1 MTEKSL
7 LYPDYLFE
15 VSWEVC
21 NLVGGIYTVLS
32 TKAHTLQKIN
42 KDKNIFIGPDVWK
55 SIPSPYFTESH
66 TLLKAW
72 KAKALKE
79 GLKVRV
85 GRWNIPG
92 KPVVILVDYQ
102 DLFSRRNDIYTDMW
116 NAFGVKSLHAYGDYD
131 DSCMF
136 ACAAAQVIE
145 HYYRYIGGEK
155 YKVVAHFDEWQT
167 GMGLLY
173 LRRAVTA
180 IATVFTTHATSIG
193 RSIAGND
200 KPLYGYLFGYNGT
213 QMAEEL
219 NMEAKHSVERQA
231 AHFAHAFTTVSDVT
245 AAECTQLLEKTP
257 DVVTPNGFE
266 ADFVPKGEL
275 FAKKRAAARKKLLR
289 IASALVGYEAPE
301 DAVLIATSGRYEFKN
316 KGIDMYVDALNRLR
330 SHYDGEREIIAFVLV
345 PAWVNEPRADLLER
359 LESGESYRTPLPD
372 PYITHTLHNM
382 AEDKLVNQ
390 IRYCGF
396 PQKPDSKLKIIFV
409 PSYLTGNDGIVDLTY
424 YDTLI
429 GLDATAFPSY
439 YEPWGYTPLESIA
452 FGVPTVTT
460 DLSGF
465 GMWIKN
471 MANYGLE
478 GKGVAVLHRTDF
490 NFIDVAENLS
500 DTIQWLAS
508 TDQSTRLLMSQSAQ
522 NTASEA
528 LWSHFINYYRKAYD
542 MALRRAIEEQVVI
555 VPENTDEESDIEENN
570 SVK

>member
-55 SIPSPYFTESH
+55 AAPSPYFTESH

-145 HYYRYIGGEK
+145 HYYHYIGGEK
-155 YKVVAHFDEWQT
+155 YRVIAHFDEWQT

-173 LRRAVTA
+173 LRRSLPSV
-180 IATVFTTHATSIG
+180 ATVFTTHATSIG
-193 RSIAGND
+193 RSIAGNN

-275 FAKKRAAARKKLLR
+275 FERKRAAARKKLLH
-289 IASALVGYEAPE
+289 IASVLVGYEAPD

-330 SHYDGEREIIAFVLV
+330 LHYDGEREIIAFVLV

-359 LESGESYRTPLPD
+359 LASCEYYRTPLPD

-382 AEDKLVNQ
+382 AEDKVVNQ

-396 PQKPDSKLKIIFV
+396 PQKPESKLKIIFV
-409 PSYLTGNDGIVDLTY
+409 PSYLTGNEGIVDLSY

-465 GMWIKN
+465 GMWIKS

-490 NFIDVAENLS
+490 NFVDVAENLS
-500 DTIQWLAS
+500 DTIRWLAS
-508 TDQSTRLLMSQSAQ
+508 TDKSTRLLMSQSAQ

-542 MALRRAIEEQVVI
+542 IALRRLAEQQNAV
-555 VPENTDEESDIEENN
+555 VPEGTEEESDIEE
-570 SVK
+570 K

>member
-55 SIPSPYFTESH
+55 AAPSPYFTESH

-145 HYYRYIGGEK
+145 HYYHYIGGEK
-155 YKVVAHFDEWQT
+155 YRVIAHFDEWQT

-173 LRRAVTA
+173 LRRSLPSV
-180 IATVFTTHATSIG
+180 ATVFTTHATSIG
-193 RSIAGND
+193 RSIAGNN

-231 AHFAHAFTTVSDVT
+231 AHFANAFTTVSDVT

-275 FAKKRAAARKKLLR
+275 FERKRAAARKKLLH
-289 IASALVGYEAPE
+289 IASVLVGYEAPD

-330 SHYDGEREIIAFVLV
+330 LHYDGEREIIAFVLV

-359 LESGESYRTPLPD
+359 LASGESYRTPLPD

-382 AEDKLVNQ
+382 AEDKVVNQ

-396 PQKPDSKLKIIFV
+396 PQKPESKLKIIFV

-429 GLDATAFPSY
+429 GFDATAFPSY

-452 FGVPTVTT
+452 FGVPSVTT

-490 NFIDVAENLS
+490 NFVDVAENLS
-500 DTIQWLAS
+500 DTIRWLAS
-508 TDQSTRLLMSQSAQ
+508 TDKSTRLLMSQSAQ

-542 MALRRAIEEQVVI
+542 IALRRLAEQQNAVVS
-555 VPENTDEESDIEENN
+555 EGTEEESDIEE
-570 SVK
+570 K

>member
-55 SIPSPYFTESH
+55 AAPSPYFTESH

-145 HYYRYIGGEK
+145 HYYHYIGGEK
-155 YKVVAHFDEWQT
+155 YRVIAHFDEWQT

-173 LRRAVTA
+173 LRRSLPSV
-180 IATVFTTHATSIG
+180 ATVFTTHATSIG
-193 RSIAGND
+193 RSIAGNN

-275 FAKKRAAARKKLLR
+275 FERKRAAARKKLLH
-289 IASALVGYEAPE
+289 IASVLVGYEAPD

-330 SHYDGEREIIAFVLV
+330 LHYDGEREIIAFVLV

-359 LESGESYRTPLPD
+359 LASGESYRTPLPD

-382 AEDKLVNQ
+382 AEDKVVNQ

-396 PQKPDSKLKIIFV
+396 PQKPESKLKIIFV
-409 PSYLTGNDGIVDLTY
+409 PSYLTGNEGIVDLSY
-424 YDTLI
+424 YDI
-429 GLDATAFPSY
+429 
-439 YEPWGYTPLESIA
+439 
-452 FGVPTVTT
+452 
-460 DLSGF
+460 
-465 GMWIKN
+465 
-471 MANYGLE
+471 
-478 GKGVAVLHRTDF
+478 
-490 NFIDVAENLS
+490 
-500 DTIQWLAS
+500 
-508 TDQSTRLLMSQSAQ
+508 
-522 NTASEA
+522 
-528 LWSHFINYYRKAYD
+528 
-542 MALRRAIEEQVVI
+542 
-555 VPENTDEESDIEENN
+555 PEC
-570 SVK
+570 

>member
-1 MTEKSL
+1 MAEREQ

-32 TKAHTLQKIN
+32 TKARTLQKIN

-55 SIPSPYFTESH
+55 NAPSPYFIESH

-102 DLFSRRNDIYTDMW
+102 DLFSQRNDIYTEMW
-116 NAFGVKSLHAYGDYD
+116 NEFGVKSLHAYGDYD
-131 DSCMF
+131 DCCMF

-145 HYYRYIGGEK
+145 HYYRHIGGEK
-155 YKVVAHFDEWQT
+155 YRVVAHFDEWQT

-173 LRRAVTA
+173 VRKALPAV
-180 IATVFTTHATSIG
+180 ATVFTTHATSIG
-193 RSIAGND
+193 RSIAGNN
-200 KPLYGYLFGYNGT
+200 KPLYGYLYGYNGT
-213 QMAEEL
+213 QMSEEL

-245 AAECTQLLEKTP
+245 AVECRQLLEKEP

-266 ADFVPKGEL
+266 ADFVPKGESY
-275 FAKKRAAARKKLLR
+275 ATKRAAARRRLLQ
-289 IASALVGYEAPE
+289 IASALIGYKAPD
-301 DAVLIATSGRYEFKN
+301 DALLVATSGRYEYKN
-316 KGIDMYVDALNRLR
+316 KGIDLYVDALNRLR
-330 SHYDGEREIIAFVLV
+330 QRYDGEREIIAFVMV
-345 PAWVNEPRADLLER
+345 PAWVKEPRADLAAR
-359 LESGESYRTPLPD
+359 LAEGGDFHTPLPD
-372 PYITHTLHNM
+372 PCVTHTLHNGND
-382 AEDKLVNQ
+382 DKVMSQ

-396 PQKPDSKLKIIFV
+396 SQTPESKLKIIFI

-424 YDTLI
+424 YDTLV

-439 YEPWGYTPLESIA
+439 YEPWGYTPLESVA

-471 MANYGLE
+471 MPGYGLE
-478 GKGVAVLHRTDF
+478 SKGVAVLHRTDF
-490 NFIDVAENLS
+490 NFVEVSDNLS
-500 DTIQWLAS
+500 ETLEWLA
-508 TDQSTRLLMSQSAQ
+508 TVDAPTGELVAQSAR
-522 NTASEA
+522 NTAAEA
-528 LWSHFINYYRKAYD
+528 QWSHFISYYRKAYD
-542 MALRRAIEEQVVI
+542 LALRRVAEEQATATGET
-555 VPENTDEESDIEENN
+555 PLTDELDEDD
-570 SVK
+570 K

>member
-1 MTEKSL
+1 MAEREQ

-32 TKAHTLQKIN
+32 TKARTLQKIN
-42 KDKNIFIGPDVWK
+42 KDKNLFIGPDVWK
-55 SIPSPYFTESH
+55 NAPSPYFTESH

-72 KAKALKE
+72 KSQALKD

-85 GRWNIPG
+85 GRWNVPG
-92 KPVVILVDYQ
+92 KPVVILVDFQ
-102 DLFSRRNDIYTDMW
+102 DLFSQRNDIYANMW
-116 NAFGVKSLHAYGDYD
+116 NDFGVKSLHGYGDYD
-131 DSCMF
+131 DCCMF
-136 ACAAAQVIE
+136 ACAAAKVIE

-155 YKVVAHFDEWQT
+155 YRVVAHFDEWQT

-173 LRRAVTA
+173 IRKVLPAV
-180 IATVFTTHATSIG
+180 ATVFTTHATSIG
-193 RSIAGND
+193 RSIAGNN

-219 NMEAKHSVERQA
+219 NMEAKHSLERQA

-245 AAECTQLLEKTP
+245 AAECKQLLEKAP
-257 DVVTPNGFE
+257 DVVTLNGFE
-266 ADFVPKGEL
+266 GDFVPKGEL
-275 FAKKRAAARKKLLR
+275 YATKRAAARRRLLQ
-289 IASALVGYEAPE
+289 IASALIGYKASD
-301 DAVLIATSGRYEFKN
+301 DALLVATSGRYEFKN

-330 SHYDGEREIIAFVLV
+330 LRYNGEREIIAFVMV
-345 PAWVNEPRADLLER
+345 PAWVKEARTDLSQR
-359 LESGESYRTPLPD
+359 LVEDGDYNTPLPD
-372 PYITHTLHNM
+372 PYVTHSLYNTDQ
-382 AEDKLVNQ
+382 DKVISQ

-396 PQKPDSKLKIIFV
+396 PQKAESKLKIIFI
-409 PSYLTGNDGIVDLTY
+409 PSYLTGKDGIVDYTY

-490 NFIDVAENLS
+490 NFVEVSENLS
-500 DTIQWLAS
+500 ETIEWLAT
-508 TDQSTRLLMSQSAQ
+508 TDDTTRRLMAQSAQ

-528 LWSHFINYYRKAYD
+528 QWSHFISYYRKAYD
-542 MALRRAIEEQVVI
+542 LALRRAAETQVTTPDIPGEEF
-555 VPENTDEESDIEENN
+555 DEDD
-570 SVK
+570 K